1 MRLIANLSDIRQVR
15 QDSRHRSAKREVC
28 VLKRSRHLL
37 GVVLSSLVALISTT
51 LVAISG
57 PTVAVAASSQ
67 SLTWGITSSDPSL
80 DPGLVYAIDP
90 NIVTAAMCNS
100 LLQFGP
106 QGQLLPELAS
116 SWKQTNPTT
125 YVYNLVHNAR
135 FWDGKPVTA
144 ADVAFSV
151 NRISSASLA
160 SPLISLAQSGNVK
173 KAVVS
178 GAWQVTIELT
188 KPSPIAQFLAATPV
202 AQVVEQ
208 ASAIKWGKAFGT
220 TPSKVMCSGPFKP
233 VRYVQGSATVLD
245 AVSNYWDKANLPK
258 IKIITFQVVS
268 NAEALIAGLRSGA
281 INGTYDLPARDALAL
296 ASDES
301 LKVQTVPYGG
311 DTNYLSPNVMKG
323 PFSNALV
330 RRAFNLAVPRSDL
343 AISVDGAQ
351 GRPLK
356 GIATPALF
364 TDHTATYMAA
374 YNALPNPTSPNL
386 IEAKKLIAQA
396 HAKGKTVTIGVEITL
411 TSDTV
416 SAALQQVGQSIGLN
430 VKIEKLTP
438 TAFGNVSYSATCPRP
453 VDALLNFWNP
463 DFPAPSAEI
472 VPPLSSN
479 YSNVSCYFS
488 KTFDALRN
496 AWSASPNGTKAQ
508 VNATIAMM
516 KRLTSDDVYIPLYV
530 DPLVMVEPS
539 NLTGYTQ
546 TQVFVYQNMP
556 GQVHFTS

>member
-1 MRLIANLSDIRQVR
+1 M
-15 QDSRHRSAKREVC
+15 
-28 VLKRSRHLL
+28 LKRSRHLL
-37 GVVLSSLVALISTT
+37 GVVSISVVSLVSTT
-51 LVAISG
+51 LVMTSG
-57 PTVAVAASSQ
+57 STMASASSSN

-90 NIVTAAMCNS
+90 NIVTASMCNS

-116 SWKQTNPTT
+116 SWKQTSPTT
-125 YVYNLVHNAR
+125 YVYNLVHNAK

-151 NRISSASLA
+151 NRIASPTLA
-160 SPLISLAQSGNVK
+160 SPLLSLLQSGNIK

-178 GAWQVTIELT
+178 GAWQVTIQLT
-188 KPSPIAQFLAATPV
+188 KPSPIAQDLPATPV
-202 AQVVEQ
+202 GQVVEQ
-208 ASAIKWGKAFGT
+208 AAATKWGKAFGS

-233 VRYVQGSATVLD
+233 VRFVQGSVTVLD
-245 AVSNYWDKANLPK
+245 AVTNYWDTMHKPQ
-258 IKIITFQVVS
+258 IKSITFQVVS
-268 NAEALIAGLRSGA
+268 NAETLIAGLRSGA
-281 INGTYDLPARDALAL
+281 INGTYDLPARDALTL
-296 ASDES
+296 ASDKS
-301 LKVQTVPYGG
+301 LKVQTVPFGG

-323 PFSNALV
+323 PFSNPLV
-330 RRAFNLAVPRSDL
+330 RRAFNLAVPRAAL
-343 AISVDGAQ
+343 ATSVDGAQ
-351 GRPLK
+351 GRPLRD
-356 GIATPALF
+356 IETPALF
-364 TDHTATYMAA
+364 TDHIPLYTAM
-374 YNALPNPTSPNL
+374 YNALPNPVSPNL
-386 IEAKKLIAQA
+386 TEAKKLIAQA
-396 HAKGKTVTIGVEITL
+396 HAKGETVTIGVEISL

-438 TAFGNVSYSATCPRP
+438 TAFGNISYSATCPRP
-453 VDALLNFWNP
+453 VDALLNWWNP

-479 YSNVSCYFS
+479 FSDVSCYFS
-488 KTFDALRN
+488 KTFDSLRN
-496 AWSASPNGTKAQ
+496 AWSASANGTVAQ
-508 VNATIAMM
+508 ANATIAMI

-546 TQVFVYQNMP
+546 TQVFVYQDMP
-556 GQVHFTS
+556 DQVHFTS